1 MQNQNNINHTF
12 APCFFC
18 RKWAVN
24 PSRTEAMK
32 CKPHCLHVTV
42 RGAGTQCGGIWQGTA
57 SIGINLLTG
66 KESLAAPPPIKKKK
80 KKQIYVLFSFLLS

>member
-1 MQNQNNINHTF
+1 
-12 APCFFC
+12 
-18 RKWAVN
+18 
-24 PSRTEAMK
+24 MK
-32 CKPHCLHVTV
+32 CKLHCLHVTV

-80 KKQIYVLFSFLLS
+80 KSKFMFCFPFYFLKIVEFIIAFFFLTEEMESSSS